1 MSPNNGILFD
11 GTLSPKLLYF
21 IFLFVLSQILVFLLS
36 HTAHFDDNIV
46 LPFLVFNFFEPTV
59 SVSFFSL

>member
-1 MSPNNGILFD
+1 MSPNNWILFD
-11 GTLSPKLLYF
+11 CALSPKLLYNPF
-21 IFLFVLSQILVFLLS
+21 SFCSFTNLGFLLS